1 MLAGETVARHLVDGP
16 VSSSTYYPSDTE
28 LPDGTRRM
36 CFAATL
42 KGHALG
48 LMYHY
53 ESKTDVPVIVTKW
66 AHSLHGPIFAA
77 PVLVDST
84 RILYLSVK
92 GAVHCF
98 DAISGQVL
106 FKTNEANDGHH
117 YFLSPIQLRA
127 IANRPDTCIVI
138 ASQQGKLTV
147 LDMHNHH
154 SGIESVHVAQFGS
167 ALLQIASVPGPLKVY
182 SNKLL
187 CTLDSGD
194 LCSLELVLCD
204 KKWKAQDCS
213 ILHSFD
219 TTQSHALCIDSN
231 GHVFAGT
238 RDNTLYT
245 FLHSLSF

>member
-1 MLAGETVARHLVDGP
+1 MLAGDIVARHSVDGP
-16 VSSSTYYPSDTE
+16 ISSSTYYPSDIE
-28 LPDGTRRM
+28 LPDGKRRM

-42 KGHALG
+42 KGYALG

-53 ESKTDVPVIVTKW
+53 DSHTTVPIIVTKW
-66 AHSLHGPIFAA
+66 AHSLQDPIFAT

-98 DAISGQVL
+98 DVISGQVL
-106 FKTNEANDGHH
+106 FKTNEVNDGHH
-117 YFLSPIQLRA
+117 YFLSPILLRD
-127 IANRPDTCIVI
+127 IANRPDACVLI

-147 LDMHNHH
+147 LDMHSHH
-154 SGIESVHVAQFGS
+154 LGIESVPVAQFGS
-167 ALLQIASVPGPLKVY
+167 TLLQVASVPGPLKVNR
-182 SNKLL
+182 NKLL

-194 LCSLELVLCD
+194 LCSLEIVFCD
-204 KKWKAQDCS
+204 KKWRAQDCS

-219 TTQSHALCIDSN
+219 STQSHALCVDCN

-238 RDNTLYT
+238 RDNTLCT
-245 FLHSLSF
+245 FLFSLSF